1 MYYFILPDGK
11 VIIKNSLYYGS
22 DNTMHNIPLTGYIQR
37 IYTTYT
43 IPVTLQLNQTQTIS
57 LFPATY
63 AKDNIYVAYIKPTL
77 FYKIVGKQTGDSGSV
92 YHASIYMAYN
102 YHTTDPRGIY
112 LSYGVNVGDSI
123 NVDESQ
129 SMLNAYGIVYL
140 NTITTDTF
148 NVTFSNSGIATITE
162 QNVYLS
168 ISAELWI
175 A

>member
-1 MYYFILPDGK
+1 M
-11 VIIKNSLYYGS
+11 IIKNSLYYGS

-43 IPVTLQLNQTQTIS
+43 IPVTLQLNKKQTIS

-63 AKDNIYVAYIKPTL
+63 EKDNIYVAYIKPTL

-92 YHASIYMAYN
+92 YYASIHMAYN
-102 YHTTDPRGIY
+102 YYTPNTEGIY
-112 LSYGVNVGDSI
+112 LSYGVNSGNPI
-123 NVDESQ
+123 NVDDSQ

-140 NTITTDTF
+140 DTITTDTF
-148 NVTFSNSGIATITE
+148 NVTFSNSGIAEITE
-162 QNVYLS
+162 QNIYLS

>member
-1 MYYFILPDGK
+1 MLPDGK
-11 VIIKNSLYYGS
+11 MIIKNSLYYGS

-43 IPVTLQLNQTQTIS
+43 IPVTLQLNKKQTIS
-57 LFPATY
+57 LFPSTY

-92 YHASIYMAYN
+92 YYASIYMNYN
-102 YHTTDPRGIY
+102 YHTPNTEGIY
-112 LSYGVNVGDSI
+112 LSYGVNRGNPI
-123 NVDESQ
+123 NVDESK
-129 SMLNAYGIVYL
+129 SMLDAYGIVYL

-148 NVTFSNSGIATITE
+148 NVTFGNSGIAKITE